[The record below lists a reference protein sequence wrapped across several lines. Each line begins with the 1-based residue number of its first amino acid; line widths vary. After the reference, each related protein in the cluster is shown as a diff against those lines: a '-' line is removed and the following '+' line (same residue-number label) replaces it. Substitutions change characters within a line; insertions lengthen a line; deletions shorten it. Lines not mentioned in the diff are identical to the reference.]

1 MEPVILRK
9 FVASPSAICRAA
21 TRSHLATSA
30 ISPRL
35 PLPLPRVPIDNPR
48 QLSSIRKQGY
58 NVRVGCAHLID
69 EKNVSVEK
77 GLAVL
82 VIGTMGMWMV

>member
-1 MEPVILRK
+1 MFPRFAV
-9 FVASPSAICRAA
+9 SPSVICAARSRLAI
-21 TRSHLATSA
+21 SA
-30 ISPRL
+30 IRPR
-35 PLPLPRVPIDNPR
+35 PLPRRPYENPHR
-48 QLSSIRKQGY
+48 HLSPIRKDEF
-58 NVRVGCAHLID
+58 NVQLGCAHRID